1 MDATG
6 IIIMLLCFVGPLVP
20 PIVGTVVGTV
30 YDAVTAR
37 RLRERR
43 AAVAPVVVPSSA
55 AG

>member
-20 PIVGTVVGTV
+20 PLVGAVVGAV

-37 RLRERR
+37 RVRERR
-43 AAVAPVVVPSSA
+43 AAAAKARAVSSA
-55 AG
+55 VA